1 MKLVITLPAKESLKD
16 IHNYYKREVSIK
28 VADKIK
34 SGISQKLRHLA
45 DHPYSGQLEETLL
58 ELGLEHR
65 RIVERNYKIVYR
77 IIDDVIYVT
86 DIFDSRR
93 DPSKV
98 NP

>member
-1 MKLVITLPAKESLKD
+1 MKLVVTLPARNSLRA
-16 IHNYYKREVSIK
+16 IHDHYKKEVSIR

-34 SGISQKLRHLA
+34 SGITKKLRFLA
-45 DHPYSGQLEETLL
+45 EHPHSGQLEETLRDM
-58 ELGLEHR
+58 GLEHR
-65 RIVERNYKIVYR
+65 RIVERNYKIIYR

-93 DPSKV
+93 DPTKA